1 MIPDALI
8 AFAENELIPFFSVV
22 VQVTVVVTVLHVT
35 VFLVAPAMDKRYL
48 DAPDH
53 FLKVTFAVRPLKVHF
68 TDFNVGVAITI
79 GVPGDT
85 AGTVT
90 TGEAPAL
97 DSEPPV
103 LPSVVEEDPPTD
115 EDGDVVE
122 SVPPSTTIED
132 VVVVDSSVVVV
143 GSTVVVGRERT
154 FTPADWGELPDPA
167 KFAAMTAQ
175 EYVPSSSTTS
185 VSPEAS
191 MILTPSLN
199 HA

>member
-1 MIPDALI
+1 MPDLLI
-8 AFAENELIPFFSVV
+8 AFAENELIPFFSVAV
-22 VQVTVVVTVLHVT
+22 HVTVVFTVLHVT

-53 FLKVTFAVRPLKVHF
+53 FLKVTLAVRPLKVHF

-85 AGTVT
+85 VGTVT

-103 LPSVVEEDPPTD
+103 LPSVVEVDPPT
-115 EDGDVVE
+115 EEVGVVE
-122 SVPPSTTIED
+122 SEPPSTTIED

-143 GSTVVVGRERT
+143 ASTVVVGSETT
-154 FTPADWGELPDPA
+154 FTPADWGEFPDPA

-175 EYVPSSSTTS
+175 EYVPRSSTTS